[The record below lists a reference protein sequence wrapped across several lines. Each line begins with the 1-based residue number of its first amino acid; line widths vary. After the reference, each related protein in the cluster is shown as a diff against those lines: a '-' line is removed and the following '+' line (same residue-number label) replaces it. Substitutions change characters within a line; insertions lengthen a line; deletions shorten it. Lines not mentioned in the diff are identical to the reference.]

1 MKKKET
7 KSMHFVPQCYLKRF
21 SLDEATIYG
30 VRKNNNEQFR
40 DTIANVCAINHLYRL
55 DGETEEE
62 RQLVENFY
70 DKVFEKDYHAVYK
83 LLTNPKINTITKN
96 DRGNIIAFILSL
108 FFRNPSQYLKFKTF
122 TEINLEYC
130 YNLISQN
137 NLDKQFT
144 WHDNTVIDFNK
155 LTLADVKKILKEKN
169 KQKFIRQHIFS
180 FNFLLKQRFN
190 NNIIVKRIEDDNEFI
205 TSDFPV
211 IMFDPNSK
219 YVNPFNLTNS
229 IILPIDT
236 KHYVKLMPSDTE
248 DDKILRSNIIGNFAM
263 VEAMII
269 YDSMFKN
276 AQHYVLGT
284 ESSITKFQEIKIKY
298 AHAFTL
304 Q

>member
-21 SLDEATIYG
+21 SLDEETIYG
-30 VRKNNNEQFR
+30 VRKINNEKFR
-40 DTIANVCAINHLYRL
+40 DTIENVCAINHLYRL

-70 DKVFEKDYHAVYK
+70 DKVFEKDYNDIYK
-83 LLTNPKINTITKN
+83 LLINPAINTITKN

-108 FFRNPSQYLKFKTF
+108 FFRNSSQYLKFKKF

-144 WHDNTVIDFNK
+144 WHDNTIIDFSK
-155 LTLADVKKILKEKN
+155 LTLNEVKKNLKEKN
-169 KQKFIRQHIFS
+169 KQNFIRQHIFS
-180 FNFLLKQRFN
+180 FYFLLNQRFN
-190 NNIIVKRIEDDNEFI
+190 DDILVKKIEDDNEFI

-211 IMFDPNSK
+211 IMFDRDNK
-219 YVNPFNLTNS
+219 YVNPFNVANS
-229 IILPIDT
+229 IMLPIDT
-236 KHYVKLMPSDTE
+236 KHYVKLMPSDNE
-248 DDKILRSNIIGNFAM
+248 DDKISRRNIIGNFAL
-263 VEAMII
+263 VEAMVI
-269 YDSMFKN
+269 YDAIFRN

-284 ESSITKFQEIKIKY
+284 EASITKFQDIKIKY
-298 AHAFTL
+298 AHAFAI